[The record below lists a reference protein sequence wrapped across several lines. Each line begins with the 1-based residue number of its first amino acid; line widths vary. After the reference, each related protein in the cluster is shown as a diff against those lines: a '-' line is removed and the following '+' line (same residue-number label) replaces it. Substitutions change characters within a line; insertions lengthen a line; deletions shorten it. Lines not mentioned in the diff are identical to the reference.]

1 VDSGRT
7 DTDVDSLRVQVD
19 LLRRA
24 TPSRR
29 LELAFALSADV
40 MSLSL
45 AGIRRRQP
53 GLSEPQA
60 RLRFVAIQYGK
71 DLAES
76 VRARVEE
83 TRPS

>member
-1 VDSGRT
+1 MESDLT

-53 GLSEPQA
+53 GLSESEVHLQ
-60 RLRFVAIQYGK
+60 FVAIQYG
-71 DLAES
+71 DELAES
-76 VRARVEE
+76 VRARVEGAR
-83 TRPS
+83 TA

>member
-1 VDSGRT
+1 MDSSLT

-29 LELAFALSADV
+29 RELAFALSADV
-40 MSLSL
+40 MALSL

-53 GLSEPQA
+53 GLSEPEVHV
-60 RLRFVAIQYGK
+60 RFVAIQYG
-71 DLAES
+71 DELAES
-76 VRARVEE
+76 VRARVEGA
-83 TRPS
+83 RPA